1 MSRRVNKNERAF
13 RRAVAIEYIQNGKKR
28 QEICLKYG
36 LKNIATLSNWVSNYL
51 TPYEIQT
58 KCVSLHP
65 EEVLNVDA
73 MKQNQESEVDIQA
86 QSARIEALEKQLSD
100 LQKKLK
106 RSEDK
111 NLALNTLIDIAEEQ
125 GVRIRKKSGVKQ

>member
-1 MSRRVNKNERAF
+1 M
-13 RRAVAIEYIQNGKKR
+13 
-28 QEICLKYG
+28 
-36 LKNIATLSNWVSNYL
+36 ATLSNWVANYL

-65 EEVLNVDA
+65 EEVLNGEA
-73 MKQNQESEVDIQA
+73 MKQHQESEEELQA

-125 GVRIRKKSGVKQ
+125 GIKVRKKSGVKQ

>member
-13 RRAVAIEYIQNGKKR
+13 RRAVAIEYMQSGKDR
-28 QEICLKYG
+28 QQICLKYG
-36 LKNIATLSNWVSNYL
+36 LKSQATLSNWVASYL
-51 TPYEIQT
+51 TPYEIET

-65 EEVLNVDA
+65 EELFSAED
-73 MKQNQESEVDIQA
+73 MKQTEEISA
-86 QSARIEALEKQLSD
+86 SQSARIEELEKQIKSLEA
-100 LQKKLK
+100 KLK

-125 GVRIRKKSGVKQ
+125 GIRIRKKSGVKQ